1 MTFVPVIPFDGLA
14 GWAFLNRTMERQKMA
29 HSTSGSIQAQS
40 QHFRENI
47 ANALRPTDITEDRRL
62 LNVALTAF
70 GLQEDIEN
78 RAFIERIL
86 EDGSLK
92 ENALANRLS
101 DKRYLQLSKAFG
113 FGDFSVPNTQ
123 ISDFADK
130 IIAKFHDNAF
140 LQSIG
145 TQSEDLRL
153 ALNFQAEVEQTVGSA
168 ASVDLGWYKLL
179 GNKPLRQVVEVALGM
194 PAGAGGGDIDQ
205 QLRLYQ
211 GRLERM
217 FGSPDL
223 AQFSEPEKQEKMIR
237 LFLVRSEINT
247 GTINNSSA
255 SVALSLLQ
263 TMPEPANN

>member
-1 MTFVPVIPFDGLA
+1 M
-14 GWAFLNRTMERQKMA
+14 
-29 HSTSGSIQAQS
+29 
-40 QHFRENI
+40 
-47 ANALRPTDITEDRRL
+47 
-62 LNVALTAF
+62 
-70 GLQEDIEN
+70 
-78 RAFIERIL
+78 
-86 EDGSLK
+86 
-92 ENALANRLS
+92 ANRLS

-113 FGDFSVPNTQ
+113 YGDFSVPNTQ
-123 ISDFADK
+123 ISDFPDK

-237 LFLVRSEINT
+237 LFLVRSEINA

-263 TMPEPANN
+263 TTPALANN